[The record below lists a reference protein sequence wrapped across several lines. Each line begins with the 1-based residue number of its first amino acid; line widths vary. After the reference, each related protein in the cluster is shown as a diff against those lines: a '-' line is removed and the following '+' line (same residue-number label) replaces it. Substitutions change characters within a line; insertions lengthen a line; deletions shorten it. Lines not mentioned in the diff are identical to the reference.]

1 MKDELTLLHPSSF
14 SIRCARMTTEILGA
28 PRLTW
33 LGRWRSQNQGRIEDW
48 QRGLYRFRQSRLSIV
63 GLAIVLFLIAVAV
76 IGPLFVPY
84 PDDGTGAVHVTER
97 LKAPHATHWF
107 GTDELGRDIFTR
119 VILGTGIALQVGVLV
134 LIVAMSIGI
143 PLGAM
148 AGYFGGFT
156 DDLIMR
162 VTDIFLTIPGLIL
175 AFGFAAALGPG
186 LTNAM
191 LAVSLVWWPGF
202 CRLTRGQ
209 VLKIREEDYV
219 TTARSL
225 GASHWRVLFI
235 HIIPNSVSP
244 LIVKASLDIGFV
256 ILTAA
261 ALGFLGIGAQPP
273 VPDWGAMVSYG
284 RKYLP
289 VWWWYAV
296 FPGMAIFITVFGFN
310 LLGDGLRDLLD
321 PRTRR

>member
-1 MKDELTLLHPSSF
+1 M
-14 SIRCARMTTEILGA
+14 ATESLGVP
-28 PRLTW
+28 PRSW
-33 LGRWRSQNQGRIEDW
+33 LVRWRAENRSLIDEWR
-48 QRGLYRFRQSRLSIV
+48 RGLYRFRQSRLSIV
-63 GLAIVLFLIAVAV
+63 GLLIILCLIVVAF

-84 PDDGTGAVHVTER
+84 PDDGTSALHVVDR
-97 LKAPHATHWF
+97 LKAPSAAHWF
-107 GTDELGRDIFTR
+107 GTDDLGRDMFTR
-119 VILGTGIALQVGVLV
+119 VVLGTSIALEVGVLV
-134 LIVAMSIGI
+134 LVIAMGIGI
-143 PLGAM
+143 PLGAI
-148 AGYFGGFT
+148 AGYFGGYV
-156 DDLIMR
+156 DDFIMR

-191 LAVSLVWWPGF
+191 LAISLVWWPGF

-209 VLKIREEDYV
+209 VLQIREEDYV
-219 TTARSL
+219 TTARSM
-225 GASHWRVLFI
+225 GASPWRVLFV
-235 HIIPNSVSP
+235 HIIPNSLSP

-296 FPGMAIFITVFGFN
+296 FPGMAIFVTVFGFN

>member
-1 MKDELTLLHPSSF
+1 M
-14 SIRCARMTTEILGA
+14 ATESLGA
-28 PRLTW
+28 PRQ
-33 LGRWRSQNQGRIEDW
+33 LGLAGWRARNQSLIDEWR
-48 QRGLYRFRQSRLSIV
+48 RGIYRFRQSRLSIV
-63 GLAIVLFLIAVAV
+63 GLVVILFLVAMALV
-76 IGPLFVPY
+76 GPFLVPY
-84 PDDGTGAVHVTER
+84 PDDGSTALHVADR
-97 LKAPHATHWF
+97 LKAPNAAHWF
-107 GTDELGRDIFTR
+107 GTDDLGRDIFTR
-119 VILGTGIALQVGVLV
+119 VVLGTGIALEVGVLV
-134 LIVAMSIGI
+134 LVVAMGIGV
-143 PLGAM
+143 PLGAT
-148 AGYFGGFT
+148 AGYFGGFV

-162 VTDIFLTIPGLIL
+162 ITDIFLTIPGLIL

-209 VLKIREEDYV
+209 VLQIREEDYV

-225 GASHWRVLFI
+225 GASPWRVLFV
-235 HIIPNSVSP
+235 HIIPNSLSP

-273 VPDWGAMVSYG
+273 TPDWGAMVSYG

-296 FPGMAIFITVFGFN
+296 FPGMAIFMTVFAFN
-310 LLGDGLRDLLD
+310 LLGDGLRDLFD